1 VPLNKR
7 VPWNEGVKERFLP
20 YKIFILQ
27 LLTCLDSGTD
37 MLLIITSTGDELFRV
52 IYLDDLKRP

>member
-1 VPLNKR
+1 
-7 VPWNEGVKERFLP
+7 VKERFLP